1 VPRSLIVVIAAVAAL
16 SLTLASC
23 GTTED
28 PASASGPPT
37 ASSAGSSA
45 GNSSAAVPSSEQTP
59 SASVGDGSAS
69 SVISSAPAESS
80 SPSSSASATGPIT
93 LTDGIGRAVR
103 LDKPATRV
111 VALEWGEAEM
121 LVSLGV
127 MPVGVADI
135 EGYGTW
141 DVAEK
146 LDPSV
151 KDVGTRAE
159 PSIDAIVAL
168 GPDLV
173 VMNGAG
179 GASLAD
185 QLAKTVPVLVT
196 TGADTSRQMDRLRD
210 DVNLLAKATG
220 TQDRAA
226 VLLERMASTIAAGKA
241 ALGKAGA
248 DGTPF
253 LIADGWMQ
261 GSAVAIRMFAKGSQ
275 MSDIA
280 EALGLRNAWTK
291 AGDKQWGLGQTDVEG
306 LAGMTD
312 PDLHLF
318 YSASEEDVFADGLGK
333 NPIWSSLPF
342 VQKHQLT
349 KLDKGTWTFG
359 GPASVE
365 FVVHQIVAAYAG

>member
-1 VPRSLIVVIAAVAAL
+1 MH
-16 SLTLASC
+16 
-23 GTTED
+23 
-28 PASASGPPT
+28 
-37 ASSAGSSA
+37 
-45 GNSSAAVPSSEQTP
+45 
-59 SASVGDGSAS
+59 
-69 SVISSAPAESS
+69 
-80 SPSSSASATGPIT
+80 
-93 LTDGIGRAVR
+93 
-103 LDKPATRV
+103 LDQPATRV
-111 VALEWGEAEM
+111 VALEWGEAET

-127 MPVGVADI
+127 MPVGVADVK
-135 EGYGTW
+135 GYGTW

-146 LDPSV
+146 LDASV

-168 GPDLV
+168 KPDLV

-185 QLAKTVPVLVT
+185 QLSKTVPVLVT
-196 TGADTSRQMDRLRD
+196 TGADASRQMDRLRD
-210 DVNLLAKATG
+210 DVNLLATATG

-226 VLLERMASTIAAGKA
+226 TLLGHMDSVIADGKA
-241 ALGKAGA
+241 ALAKAGV
-248 DGTPF
+248 DGSPF

-261 GSAVAIRMFAKGSQ
+261 GSTVAIRMFAKGSQ

-280 EALGLRNAWTK
+280 EELGLHNAWTK
-291 AGDKQWGLGQTDVEG
+291 PGDKQWGLAQTDVEG

-318 YSASEEDVFADGLGK
+318 YSASEEDVFAHGLAD
-333 NPIWSSLPF
+333 NPIWKSLPF
-342 VQKHQLT
+342 VQKGQMT

-365 FVVHQIVAAYAG
+365 FVVHQIVAAYTG